1 MYGGKKG
8 GKGAKKGDRMTQEE
22 EAPQPSQMPPGNVGS
37 GGGPSPAN
45 PPGSVTRISVP
56 PGKSRPPMDMQQ
68 RPPMQQ
74 PQSHMGMKGGKKG
87 QMGLLP
93 LPPPP
98 PLGPQGQLAL
108 PTPPGS
114 MPGVPGMQL
123 AVPLAQQKGQ
133 SQALAL
139 HQQGGARAL
148 IHAPKKPFVFRRPK
162 QYILCFG
169 ELPGE
174 VPMIKLQEIMEQ
186 CGPLIGFRRPEGK
199 HFAFCQYGTIDAA
212 WRATVCF
219 AGKTL
224 PTCVNPLLIIPD
236 NATAKDMAEWKQ
248 QQTEKLK
255 HINADFTEAELEWE
269 LEKTTIMVQ
278 AAVDEKIKEL
288 VGWITTG
295 HRPNEA
301 LLETEKKRV
310 EKEEARRSR
319 RVAEMQAE
327 VFPLQRQEKKRRLEE
342 MKLDDEDRALEEKEN
357 LMPEHE
363 RRVFRKTESSKGIKD
378 AKSWR
383 RLLRCVAT
391 EMTQEQ
397 VFNTQLY
404 KDIDQEAFR
413 ESGVMEVKL
422 RTWLTK
428 RLGNWM
434 GGRQPELVEFT
445 LRRIKAKTHPTSLI
459 GDLSKV
465 LEEKDAEVLV
475 DRLWRMLIFELKRQG
490 LLALKD

>member
-1 MYGGKKG
+1 M
-8 GKGAKKGDRMTQEE
+8 GDQRPED
-22 EAPQPSQMPPGNVGS
+22 EAPSATGTPQTPSQGNVGKS
-37 GGGPSPAN
+37 PPAN
-45 PPGSVTRISVP
+45 MNPGGMQNMIP
-56 PGKSRPPMDMQQ
+56 PGKSRPPFEMQ
-68 RPPMQQ
+68 RPPMQLMQ
-74 PQSHMGMKGGKKG
+74 SQLSHMHSMKGGKKG
-87 QMGLLP
+87 HVGGLPQLP
-93 LPPPP
+93 APPL
-98 PLGPQGQLAL
+98 PLGPKAL
-108 PTPPGS
+108 PAPPGS
-114 MPGVPGMQL
+114 MSGMGMQL
-123 AVPLAQQKGQ
+123 AVPLGQQKGQ
-133 SQALAL
+133 IQALAL
-139 HQQGGARAL
+139 HNQAAARAL

-162 QYILCFG
+162 QYLLCFG
-169 ELPGE
+169 ELPGD

-186 CGPLIGFRRPEGK
+186 CGPLLGFRRPEGK
-199 HFAFCQYGTIDAA
+199 RFGFCQYGTVDAA

-224 PTCVNPLLIIPD
+224 PTSKKPVVIIPD
-236 NATAKDMAEWKQ
+236 RVAARDIGEWKQ

-255 HINADFTEAELEWE
+255 QINTEFTEAELEWE

-288 VGWITTG
+288 VGWITMC

-310 EKEEARRSR
+310 EKEEARISR
-319 RVAEMQAE
+319 RVAELQAE
-327 VFPLQRQEKKRRLEE
+327 VFPLQRHEKKRRLEE
-342 MKLDDEDRALEEKEN
+342 MKIDDEDRALEEKEN
-357 LMPEHE
+357 QMPEHE

-404 KDIDQEAFR
+404 KDIDQEEFR
-413 ESGVMEVKL
+413 ESGVMEDKL
-422 RTWLTK
+422 RVWLTK
-428 RLGNWM
+428 RLGNWL
-434 GGRQPELVEFT
+434 GGPQPELVEFT

-459 GDLSKV
+459 GDLSRV

-490 LLALKD
+490 ILPLKD